1 MFIGESLVG
10 ERPNGAH
17 INLYIGPR
25 TGPVGTAMA
34 SAAAAPRLGYIPFMA
49 ILKPNVPVKPI
60 TLFCGKADLRGELH
74 ETLNWGPAQIG
85 VSEPRAQR
93 VAQRG
98 RILGRNQH
106 ARPGSVG
113 SVAHGLW
120 HASDV
125 GGECTIESA
134 PGSGTR
140 VRCAVPFASA
150 PSAIAR
156 TSIWVAASAAAGFLV
171 YTCGGQNDQGAPPYL
186 LGLLF
191 LKAFGIAM
199 AIAVALAALWYLSRL
214 RPKAA

>member
-85 VSEPRAQR
+85 VSEG
-93 VAQRG
+93 VAKALLDG
-98 RILGRNQH
+98 IFPPE
-106 ARPGSVG
+106 A
-113 SVAHGLW
+113 ADEW
-120 HASDV
+120 CIIA
-125 GGECTIESA
+125 
-134 PGSGTR
+134 
-140 VRCAVPFASA
+140 AV
-150 PSAIAR
+150 
-156 TSIWVAASAAAGFLV
+156 WVAWGADDPDAIYRNNRQATYEAAGR
-171 YTCGGQNDQGAPPYL
+171 
-186 LGLLF
+186 
-191 LKAFGIAM
+191 AM
-199 AIAVALAALWYLSRL
+199 KKSPSTADIRAALATSGNSFYT
-214 RPKAA
+214 PPAAVR